1 MPVRGRDKDS
11 LAAAAW
17 RELFDII
24 IATADHRGRV
34 LEQLG
39 LTPNDSR
46 ALGSLDPQLA
56 RTMRSLA
63 EEWRC
68 DASTATWIVDRLQ
81 QRGLVER
88 RSDPRD
94 RRITLV
100 ALTTRGVKT
109 KADLIRGVYKPPP
122 ELQRLT
128 SDELVALRDAAA
140 KLRAVTDRPARAV
153 ERAPRRK
160 GS

>member
-1 MPVRGRDKDS
+1 MPVRGRDKNS

-17 RELFDII
+17 RELFGII

-39 LTPNDSR
+39 LTPNDTR
-46 ALGSLDPQLA
+46 ALGSLDRQRA

-68 DASTATWIVDRLQ
+68 DASTATWIVDRMQ

-100 ALTTRGVKT
+100 ALTPRGVKT
-109 KADLIRGVYKPPP
+109 KAQLMRGIYEPPP

-128 SDELVALRDAAA
+128 NDELIALRDAAA
-140 KLRAVTDRPARAV
+140 KLRAVADPPAHTAGL
-153 ERAPRRK
+153 APRRK

>member
-1 MPVRGRDKDS
+1 VPERGRDKKS
-11 LAAAAW
+11 LAAEAW

-24 IATADHRGRV
+24 IATADQRGRV

-46 ALGSLDPQLA
+46 ALGSLDPERA

-68 DASTATWIVDRLQ
+68 DASTATWIVDRLE

-88 RSDPRD
+88 RSVPQD
-94 RRITLV
+94 RRVTLV
-100 ALTTRGVKT
+100 ALTARGVTTKT
-109 KADLIRGVYKPPP
+109 KMIRGMYTPPR

-128 SDELVALRDAAA
+128 NDELAALRDAASR
-140 KLRAVTDRPARAV
+140 LRAVATAAPPRA
-153 ERAPRRK
+153 APRRK
-160 GS
+160 VSR

>member
-1 MPVRGRDKDS
+1 MPERGRDKNS

-17 RELFDII
+17 RELFGII

-39 LTPNDSR
+39 LTPNDTR
-46 ALGSLDPQLA
+46 ALGSLDPERA
-56 RTMRSLA
+56 RPMRSLA

-68 DASTATWIVDRLQ
+68 DASTATWIVDRLK
-81 QRGLVER
+81 QRGLIER

-94 RRITLV
+94 RRVTLV
-100 ALTTRGVKT
+100 ALTARGVKT
-109 KADLIRGVYKPPP
+109 KAQLMRGVYKPPP

-128 SDELVALRDAAA
+128 SDELIALRDAAA
-140 KLRAVTDRPARAV
+140 KLRTVTDPPENAV
-153 ERAPRRK
+153 ADAPRRK
-160 GS
+160 GY

>member
-46 ALGSLDPQLA
+46 ALGGLDPQLA

-109 KADLIRGVYKPPP
+109 KAQLMRGIYEPPP
-122 ELQRLT
+122 ELQRLPDNPLT
-128 SDELVALRDAAA
+128 APPDAAA
-140 KLRAVTDRPARAV
+140 KARGA
-153 ERAPRRK
+153 
-160 GS
+160 

>member
-1 MPVRGRDKDS
+1 VPERGRDKKS
-11 LAAAAW
+11 LAAEAW

-24 IATADHRGRV
+24 IATADQRGRV

-46 ALGSLDPQLA
+46 ALGSLDPERA

-68 DASTATWIVDRLQ
+68 DASTATWIVDRLE

-88 RSDPRD
+88 RSVPQD
-94 RRITLV
+94 RRVTLV
-100 ALTTRGVKT
+100 ALTARGVTT
-109 KADLIRGVYKPPP
+109 KAKMIRGMYTPPP

-128 SDELVALRDAAA
+128 NDELAALRDAAS
-140 KLRAVTDRPARAV
+140 KLRVVAAAAPPQGP
-153 ERAPRRK
+153 PRRK
-160 GS
+160 VSR